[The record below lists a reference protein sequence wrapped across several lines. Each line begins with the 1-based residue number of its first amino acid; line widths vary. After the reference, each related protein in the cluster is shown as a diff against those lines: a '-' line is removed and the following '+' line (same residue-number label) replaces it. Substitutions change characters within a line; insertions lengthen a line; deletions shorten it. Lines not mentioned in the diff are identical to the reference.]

1 MINQKENG
9 ESPDAESRTEHF
21 SDITE
26 QESMVIPVIEELLQV
41 DKKVIET
48 GRVQIEKKVTDKDVT
63 LELPLIQEKINIE
76 KKEINQFVETAPP
89 PVRYEGDT
97 MILSVVREEA
107 VIVKKLFLVEEL
119 HITRHK
125 TETQM
130 VSKETVRKE
139 ELIINRSESAGE

>member
-1 MINQKENG
+1 MINQNENG
-9 ESPDAESRTEHF
+9 EIPDSDSRTEHF

-26 QESMVIPVIEELLQV
+26 QESMVIPVIEELLQI

-48 GRVQIEKKVTDKDVT
+48 GRVQIEKKVTEKDVM
-63 LELPLIQEKINIE
+63 LELPLIQERINIE
-76 KKEINQFVETAPP
+76 KKEVNQFVEMAPP

-119 HITRHK
+119 HVTRYK

-130 VSKETVRKE
+130 ISKETLRKE
-139 ELIINRSESAGE
+139 ELIINRSDSAEE